1 MAKIRKYTEVMK
13 DKHTRM
19 SKEDIIE
26 MRSFLGE
33 FEKDC
38 DKALNKASAIAL
50 LDEVEYLRSVL
61 GDAYL
66 WLGVKPPTNPP
77 RSFSRTMKVVAEVH
91 REVKA

>member
-26 MRSFLGE
+26 MRSFLE
-33 FEKDC
+33 PKELS
-38 DKALNKASAIAL
+38 DKVVNTALANKL
-50 LDEVEYLRSVL
+50 LDEIEYLRSVL

-77 RSFSRTMKVVAEVH
+77 RSFRRTMKVVAEIH
-91 REVKA
+91 REVKV